1 MGRNPLDA
9 TGRKHGRLTALRRL
23 EQTRDGYGYIWI
35 WICSCGNQVRL
46 TLREAAGRV
55 SCGCRRGAPGGRKP
69 ILQRDTRGRIPSCPE
84 RVLGERLLREGVP
97 FKEVAAQVG
106 VSETTVNR
114 WWRKID
120 LPRRRRG
127 QKPILQ
133 GALFQEVME
142 RCASHG
148 LSHTQRWL
156 QTERGLLVSLTL
168 LHRHHKR
175 WRNRRELGE
184 ETTPP
189 TMPPPPAPAGPQLKA
204 SQILAFFRDGVS
216 HTAQTLAEAVQIKE
230 ARALWLL
237 EELAD
242 QGRLQRTA
250 RGQEVT
256 YKSKPASA
264 RASAQN

>member
-1 MGRNPLDA
+1 M
-9 TGRKHGRLTALRRL
+9 
-23 EQTRDGYGYIWI
+23 
-35 WICSCGNQVRL
+35 RL

-69 ILQRDTRGRIPSCPE
+69 ILQRDGRGRIPSCPE
-84 RVLGERLLREGVP
+84 RVLGERLLREGIS

-133 GALFQEVME
+133 GALLQEVME

-156 QTERGLLVSLTL
+156 QNERGLLVSLTL

-175 WRNRRELGE
+175 WRNGKELGE
-184 ETTPP
+184 ESAPP
-189 TMPPPPAPAGPQLKA
+189 SVQPPPLPAPAGQLLKR
-204 SQILAFFRDGVS
+204 SEILAFFNGGVS
-216 HTAQTLAEAVQIKE
+216 HTARSFAEAAQIKE
-230 ARALWLL
+230 TRALWLL

-242 QGRLQRTA
+242 EERLQRMG

-256 YKSKPASA
+256 YRSRPASA
-264 RASAQN
+264 RASAQS